1 MNAIKSFSLPCRNV
15 MTTASST
22 SFHLRNPC
30 LRWRAASLI
39 AWSKRPV
46 TDSLSRRLLQKK
58 EFDYDALSIHL
69 PWRRR
74 KKKLIID
81 LAGRQES
88 WIEKEFKFAE
98 RRVFLI
104 SVASVVGRHMSVP
117 GDPWGRW
124 EHARALDNRSA
135 SHALGHQLTL
145 LPSWPW
151 TM

>member
-58 EFDYDALSIHL
+58 EFDYDALFIHL
-69 PWRRR
+69 PW
-74 KKKLIID
+74 KKKINYWF
-81 LAGRQES
+81 GRASRVLNWKRIQ
-88 WIEKEFKFAE
+88 I
-98 RRVFLI
+98 RRE
-104 SVASVVGRHMSVP
+104 ASVSYFRRFRCRPTHVRA